1 MIIIAICIFGVITC
15 QYPSVL
21 VLSPFWFSSPDTP
34 ELALRRC
41 AVLVQAWPPGRP
53 ARRAA
58 WRDQGL
64 RKSPGKSS
72 TGGLKWFSCEI
83 HRKLVDFSHV
93 WWPEGMFFLSKRY
106 YNSETV
112 CPHWEVLTLSYVRS
126 KGPVLDQRTKCA
138 AAFWAHSGG
147 AAFFP
152 VNFRIKWLLWNLD
165 MRFDC
170 AGSHKVCAAAL
181 GRGIFPGNFRIK
193 WLLWNVEVHFDC
205 GGSHKICARVL
216 GCSGPILGRSLFP
229 VNFRI
234 KWK

>member
-1 MIIIAICIFGVITC
+1 MVFMRN
-15 QYPSVL
+15 
-21 VLSPFWFSSPDTP
+21 SS
-34 ELALRRC
+34 
-41 AVLVQAWPPGRP
+41 
-53 ARRAA
+53 
-58 WRDQGL
+58 
-64 RKSPGKSS
+64 KI
-72 TGGLKWFSCEI
+72 GG
-83 HRKLVDFSHV
+83 FSHV

-126 KGPVLDQRTKCA
+126 KGRCLISAQNVRPR
-138 AAFWAHSGG
+138 SGLILG
-147 AAFFP
+147 RGLFP

-205 GGSHKICARVL
+205 GGSHKMCARVL